1 MQQRQ
6 VLRSPSQPRLPF
18 IDIYKRITANINEH
32 AINPL
37 ANFAPFAEFG
47 VFVCVPLGPALVC
60 VPDADPLFPVP
71 VMIAVE
77 VDTTAEL
84 EVDTPTELDRLVD
97 PLGIAASAVP
107 SAKPQSGAAGP
118 AGALTHTSIT
128 H

>member
-1 MQQRQ
+1 MQSKA
-6 VLRSPSQPRLPF
+6 SPQISKSTRLPF
-18 IDIYKRITANINEH
+18 IDIYKRITANITEH

-47 VFVCVPLGPALVC
+47 VFVCVSLGAALVC
-60 VPDADPLFPVP
+60 VPDADPPSPVP
-71 VMIAVE
+71 VTIAVE
-77 VDTTAEL
+77 VDPAEL

-97 PLGIAASAVP
+97 ELGIAASAVP
-107 SAKPQSGAAGP
+107 SAKPHLGSAGP